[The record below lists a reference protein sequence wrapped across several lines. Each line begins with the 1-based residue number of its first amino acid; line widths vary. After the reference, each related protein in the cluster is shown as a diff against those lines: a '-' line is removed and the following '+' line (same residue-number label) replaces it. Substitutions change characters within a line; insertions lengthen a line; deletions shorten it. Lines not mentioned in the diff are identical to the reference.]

1 LTAFNRLGK
10 KTDGKLRVI
19 VEDELAKRVVDI
31 SRRALPAGESD
42 IIEIVVVPGGA
53 DMILAHYAPAA
64 MAGKDDTFVLLDGDH
79 SFKVPLPDL
88 GLIAP
93 ADESKLGD
101 VIEAAIGTKPSLY
114 LSGGNDEN
122 LLPKKIEA
130 QKKYIEW
137 IGKRVAF
144 LPHSV
149 PEEIVI
155 RGAFPELVGMLDGTS
170 ASAKTALYAHLASS
184 VPGAGAVQIIEIAAC
199 EIAKN
204 STENQDI
211 IDISNILRNF
221 IMTWRATHE

>member
-1 LTAFNRLGK
+1 
-10 KTDGKLRVI
+10 
-19 VEDELAKRVVDI
+19 
-31 SRRALPAGESD
+31 
-42 IIEIVVVPGGA
+42 
-53 DMILAHYAPAA
+53 